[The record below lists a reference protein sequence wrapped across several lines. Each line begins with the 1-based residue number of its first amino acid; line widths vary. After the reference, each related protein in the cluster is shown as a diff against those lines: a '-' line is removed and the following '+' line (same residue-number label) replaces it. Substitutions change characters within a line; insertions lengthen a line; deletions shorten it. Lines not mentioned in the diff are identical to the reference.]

1 MMAPG
6 HQVVGFSF
14 GVAAVT
20 LLPALPFLPE
30 RPLETIVFFMFVLF
44 GALVPDID
52 TPRSRLGQKF
62 WRILITLFTVA
73 LAVYL
78 FAPAL
83 FDTYREPLKTF
94 VMLLLPILLMIRGHR
109 KMTHSLFFLLFLVG
123 YSYFV
128 QWLLGLPWYYFGGL
142 VTGATSHL
150 FADFITKRGIPLF
163 YPFSKKHHSFFVT
176 FRTGSVV
183 EKMVTFVLIIVN
195 VWYLLLAI

>member
-30 RPLETIVFFMFVLF
+30 RPLEMIVFFMFVLF

-62 WRILITLFTVA
+62 WRILITLFTIA
-73 LAVYL
+73 LGVYL

-128 QWLLGLPWYYFGGL
+128 QWLIGLPWYYFGGL
-142 VTGATSHL
+142 VTGAASHL

-163 YPFSKKHHSFFVT
+163 YPFSKKHWSFFVT
-176 FRTGSVV
+176 FKTGSMV
-183 EKMVTFVLIIVN
+183 EKIVTFVLIIMN
-195 VWYLLLAI
+195 VWYLLLAL

>member
-6 HQVVGFSF
+6 HQVVGFTF

-20 LLPALPFLPE
+20 MLPALPFLPE
-30 RPLETIVFFMFVLF
+30 RPLEMLVFFMFVLF

-52 TPRSRLGQKF
+52 TPRSKLGQKF
-62 WRILITLFTVA
+62 WRILITLFTIA
-73 LAVYL
+73 LAAYL
-78 FAPAL
+78 FFPAI

-109 KMTHSLFFLLFLVG
+109 KITHSLCFLLFLVG

-142 VTGATSHL
+142 IIGSTSHL
-150 FADFITKRGIPLF
+150 FADFITKKGIPLF
-163 YPFSKKHHSFFVT
+163 YPFSRKHYSFFVT
-176 FRTGSVV
+176 FKTGSVI
-183 EKMVTFVLIIVN
+183 ERIVTFVLIIVN
-195 VWYLLLAI
+195 VWYLLLAL